1 MFIPAYFIGSTARPC
16 GAARQ
21 GATENCLGLASQA
34 RPRPETPMR
43 ILLLNG
49 NTDPAITDLIAK
61 RAQEALPRLGLPAC
75 NLVPA
80 TAPFG
85 ARYIA
90 TRAAVAIAGH
100 AVLTGLAQ
108 HIGPHNPQ
116 GFDAAII
123 ACFGEPAI
131 EAARELLP
139 IPVHGMAEASITLA
153 LEQAPRIALLTG
165 GTAWVPM
172 LEEFALI
179 RGHGR
184 DKVQVRSVPPTGDM
198 IAREPEKA
206 LHLIA
211 AEARQA
217 VADGA
222 GAVVLGGAGLVGLAP
237 RLAALLPVPVLD
249 SLDCALIMACRG
261 GPAARRVAQA
271 PQTGLEPHLA
281 AMMG

>member
-1 MFIPAYFIGSTARPC
+1 
-16 GAARQ
+16 
-21 GATENCLGLASQA
+21 
-34 RPRPETPMR
+34 MR

-49 NTDPAITDLIAK
+49 NTDPAITDLMAK

-75 NLVPA
+75 DLIPA

-100 AVLTGLAQ
+100 AVLTGLAE
-108 HIGPHNPQ
+108 HIGAHNRH

-139 IPVHGMAEASITLA
+139 IPVIGMAEASIILA
-153 LEQAPRIALLTG
+153 LERAPRIALLTG

-179 RGHGR
+179 RGYGSDR
-184 DKVQVRSVPPTGDM
+184 VQVRSVPPTGDM

-206 LHLIA
+206 LGLIA
-211 AEARQA
+211 QEARQS
-217 VADGA
+217 VAEGV
-222 GAVVLGGAGLVGLAP
+222 GVVVLGGAGLVGLAP
-237 RLAALLPVPVLD
+237 KLAALLPVPVLD
-249 SLDCALIMACRG
+249 SLDCALVMACRAG
-261 GPAARRVAQA
+261 RAPARVVQA
-271 PQTGLEPHLA
+271 PQTGLEPRLA
-281 AMMG
+281 AMMGSPAQKTM

>member
-1 MFIPAYFIGSTARPC
+1 
-16 GAARQ
+16 
-21 GATENCLGLASQA
+21 
-34 RPRPETPMR
+34 MR

-49 NTDPAITDLIAK
+49 NTDTSITALLAD
-61 RAQEALPRLGLPAC
+61 RAREALPRLGLPAC
-75 NLVPA
+75 EMVPA

-90 TRAAVAIAGH
+90 TRAAVTIAGH
-100 AVLTGLAQ
+100 AVLAGLAE
-108 HIGPHNPQ
+108 HIGPQNPQ

-123 ACFGEPAI
+123 GCFGEPGI

-139 IPVHGMAEASITLA
+139 IPVTGMAEASITLA

-184 DKVQVRSVPPTGDM
+184 DRVRVHSVPPTGDM

-206 LHLIA
+206 LGLIA
-211 AEARQA
+211 EEARKA
-217 VADGA
+217 VAEGA
-222 GAVVLGGAGLVGLAP
+222 GVVVLGGAGLVGLAP
-237 RLAALLPVPVLD
+237 KLAALLPVPVLD
-249 SLDCALIMACRG
+249 SLDCALIMACRAHRA
-261 GPAARRVAQA
+261 PARVAQA
-271 PQTGLEPHLA
+271 PQNGLGPQLA
-281 AMMG
+281 AFMHGEMQKTT

>member
-1 MFIPAYFIGSTARPC
+1 
-16 GAARQ
+16 
-21 GATENCLGLASQA
+21 
-34 RPRPETPMR
+34 MR

-49 NTDPAITDLIAK
+49 NTDDTITALIAK

-75 NLVPA
+75 SLVPA

-100 AVLTGLAQ
+100 AVLAGLAE
-108 HIGPHNPQ
+108 HIGADNAQ

-139 IPVHGMAEASITLA
+139 IPVMGMAEASITLA
-153 LEQAPRIALLTG
+153 LEKAPRIALLTG
-165 GTAWVPM
+165 GAAWVPM

-179 RGHGR
+179 RGHGPDR
-184 DKVQVRSVPPTGDM
+184 VQVRSVPPTGDM

-206 LHLIA
+206 LGLIA
-211 AEARQA
+211 EEARQA
-217 VADGA
+217 VAEGA
-222 GAVVLGGAGLVGLAP
+222 GVVVLGGAGLVGLAP
-237 RLAALLPVPVLD
+237 KLGALLPVPVLD
-249 SLDCALIMACRG
+249 SLDCALIMACRAKQA
-261 GPAARRVAQA
+261 PARVTQA
-271 PQTGLEPHLA
+271 PQTGLAPQLA
-281 AMMG
+281 AFMQGEMQKTT

>member
-1 MFIPAYFIGSTARPC
+1 
-16 GAARQ
+16 
-21 GATENCLGLASQA
+21 
-34 RPRPETPMR
+34 MR

-49 NTDPAITDLIAK
+49 NTDPNITALIAA

-75 NLVPA
+75 DLVPA

-90 TRAAVAIAGH
+90 NRAAVAIAGL
-100 AVLTGLAQ
+100 AVLAGLAA
-108 HIGPHNPQ
+108 HIGPHNPE
-116 GFDAAII
+116 GFAAAII

-139 IPVHGMAEASITLA
+139 IPLIGMAEASITLA

-172 LEEFALI
+172 LQEFALI

-184 DKVQVRSVPPTGDM
+184 DHVRVNGVPPTGDM

-206 LHLIA
+206 LGLIA
-211 AEARQA
+211 EEARQA
-217 VADGA
+217 VAAGA
-222 GAVVLGGAGLVGLAP
+222 GVVVLGGAGLVGLAP
-237 RLAALLPVPVLD
+237 KLGAMLPVPVLD

-261 GPAARRVAQA
+261 STAPARVAQA
-271 PQTGLEPHLA
+271 PQSGLGPQLA
-281 AMMG
+281 TLMHGEMQKTM